1 MLPVLAFVLAAILV
15 LINNAMNITELVA
28 LSLDQRCGNFTFTEF
43 DDATEFDSARIP
55 TMPIYKYL
63 RGYCMHHQTF
73 KYKSKKSIVSVNRI
87 AHFSGCSDECFVLG
101 SIYIERLC
109 KKQKLPLTKQNVH
122 RFIATAVLIAT
133 KFHNDYRVKN
143 SGFSRLSGLKLSG
156 MMTHL
161 IQIHSIISI
170 AT

>member
-1 MLPVLAFVLAAILV
+1 MSSVLAFVIAVFVSIDT
-15 LINNAMNITELVA
+15 AMNITELVA
-28 LSLDQRCGNFTFTEF
+28 LSLDRRCGNFTFTEF

-63 RGYCMHHQTF
+63 RGYALLVIQ
-73 KYKSKKSIVSVNRI
+73 YKSNKRIVRINRI
-87 AHFSGCSDECFVLG
+87 ARYSGCTEECFVIG

-122 RFIATAVLIAT
+122 RLIATAVLIAT

-143 SGFSRLSGLKLSG
+143 SGFSHLSGLKLFG
-156 MMTHL
+156 MMTNL
-161 IQIHSIISI
+161 ILIHRTTVV
-170 AT
+170 A